1 MTRILLAAALAL
13 LPARAPAQEA
23 RLIVELNKLEAAEGT
38 CQAFFLF
45 RNGTGRTLQAF
56 ELSLAVLDSAG
67 IIDRLLSIDAAPV
80 PLDRTT
86 LRLFEIPGM
95 ACTDIS
101 EIILHEV
108 PSCAAQDGEPLD
120 CFAVI
125 ELVSRADA
133 RLVK

>member
-1 MTRILLAAALAL
+1 MRRIAFAVALAL
-13 LPARAPAQEA
+13 LPAGAQGQER
-23 RLIVELNKLEAAEGT
+23 RLVVELNKLEPAEGT

-56 ELSLAVLDSAG
+56 ELSLAVLDSDG
-67 IIDRLLSIDAAPV
+67 VIDRLLSIDAAPV

-95 ACTDIS
+95 ACDEIS

-108 PSCAAQDGEPLD
+108 PSCAAQDDEPLD
-120 CFAVI
+120 CFSI
-125 ELVSRADA
+125 LELVSRADA